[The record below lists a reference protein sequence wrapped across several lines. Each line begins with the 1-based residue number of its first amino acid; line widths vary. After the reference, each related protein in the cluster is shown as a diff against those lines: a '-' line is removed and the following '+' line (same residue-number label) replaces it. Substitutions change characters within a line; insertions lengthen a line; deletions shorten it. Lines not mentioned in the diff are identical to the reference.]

1 MRKYAE
7 WVIVSCVLGLLVLG
21 LPGAAQAAELRL
33 GVDGL
38 WMPLSFQ
45 TLEAESASLDPE
57 HELGSFGASL
67 HASMGLEIFSM
78 GLKVNY
84 FNQSV
89 SLGAQDTR
97 QTELDI
103 NLLARIGV
111 PETGLGFFAEAGP
124 TTNPTFDYVGY
135 NVGAGMMFDVLEAPL
150 FALNLGVMG
159 QYINVAEYE
168 VTHSGDLKTT
178 ASLSEGRVMLF
189 VGFDFVL

>member
-7 WVIVSCVLGLLVLG
+7 WVMVFCVLALGMFG
-21 LPGAAQAAELRL
+21 LPGAAQAELRL

-45 TLEAESASLDPE
+45 TLEADAASLDPR
-57 HELGSFGASL
+57 HEMGSFGVSL
-67 HASMGLEIFSM
+67 HGSLGLEIFSM
-78 GLKVNY
+78 GLKLNY

-89 SLGAQDTR
+89 SLGDEDTR

-103 NLLARIGV
+103 NLLARVGV
-111 PETGLGFFAEAGP
+111 PETGLGFFVEAGP
-124 TTNPTFDYVGY
+124 TTNPGFDYVGY
-135 NVGAGMMFDVLEAPL
+135 NVGGGVMYDVLDAPL
-150 FALNLGVMG
+150 FALNLGLMG
-159 QYINVAEYE
+159 QYVNVAEYE
-168 VTHSGDLKTT
+168 LTYGGDIEAT